1 MQVTDYKYIVHN
13 RSNNTVY
20 IVDVIYTSK
29 IRWFSCKCESYSY
42 RKGCKHIESVKSY
55 IEDKEIEA

>member
-29 IRWFSCKCESYSY
+29 IRCSHASANLIVIGRVVS
-42 RKGCKHIESVKSY
+42 I
-55 IEDKEIEA
+55 